1 LLHATTATSL
11 LGMKYVR
18 SLITTYLYNLKETTK
33 HQHGQ
38 IFECNIQLAANV
50 DLITKNLLTLG
61 DHIFKTSSSSICFL
75 NIMIMQEMVL
85 IIPYNKHHQNQ
96 EHKKHASML
105 QKTDAAADR
114 SKRDVIGDSVKEG
127 KVQEMGTSWMPHW
140 MAVALV
146 LKTKLAT

>member
-1 LLHATTATSL
+1 
-11 LGMKYVR
+11 
-18 SLITTYLYNLKETTK
+18 
-33 HQHGQ
+33 
-38 IFECNIQLAANV
+38 
-50 DLITKNLLTLG
+50 
-61 DHIFKTSSSSICFL
+61 
-75 NIMIMQEMVL
+75 MIMQEMVL

-140 MAVALV
+140 CQSENGSGFSVEDQVGYIA
-146 LKTKLAT
+146 